1 MGNCVFN
8 GVAEQNIESSQQ
20 LSISC
25 AESNDKAVSSQCSDI
40 KKPTVVFSQG
50 GKGGGGGGDV
60 YQVKVLISAKHLS
73 KLLSHQD
80 NAALLSLVL
89 GKLQTEGFG
98 AYAKP
103 AKNSWRSS
111 LEVIP
116 EV

>member
-25 AESNDKAVSSQCSDI
+25 GENNDKALISQCLDI

-50 GKGGGGGGDV
+50 GKGGGGGDV
-60 YQVKVLISAKHLS
+60 YQVKVLISAKQLS

-89 GKLQTEGFG
+89 GKLQTEGFR
-98 AYAKP
+98 AHAKP

>member
-8 GVAEQNIESSQQ
+8 GVAKQNIESSQQ

-25 AESNDKAVSSQCSDI
+25 GESNDRALSSQCSDI
-40 KKPTVVFSQG
+40 KKPTVGFSQ
-50 GKGGGGGGDV
+50 GGDV
-60 YQVKVLISAKHLS
+60 YQVKVLISAKQLS

-98 AYAKP
+98 AHAKP

-116 EV
+116 EI

>member
-8 GVAEQNIESSQQ
+8 GVAKQNIESSQQ

-25 AESNDKAVSSQCSDI
+25 GESNDKAVSSQCSDI
-40 KKPTVVFSQG
+40 KKPTVDFSQG
-50 GKGGGGGGDV
+50 GKGGGGGDI
-60 YQVKVLISAKHLS
+60 YQVKVLISAKQLS

-80 NAALLSLVL
+80 NKALLSLVL
-89 GKLQTEGFG
+89 GKLQAERFG
-98 AYAKP
+98 AHAKP
-103 AKNSWRSS
+103 EKNSWRSS